1 VKDNG
6 IGIKPEDVHRIFENF
21 GQGRHDIRST
31 DESGTGLGLPIAKG
45 LVEAMGGRIDIESK
59 INIGTT
65 VTVVLPPKR
74 ALDEARAH
82 AA

>member
-1 VKDNG
+1 
-6 IGIKPEDVHRIFENF
+6 
-21 GQGRHDIRST
+21 
-31 DESGTGLGLPIAKG
+31 
-45 LVEAMGGRIDIESK
+45 MGGRIDIESK
-59 INIGTT
+59 IIIGTT

>member
-1 VKDNG
+1 MPV
-6 IGIKPEDVHRIFENF
+6 V
-21 GQGRHDIRST
+21 GRSRARLTT

-45 LVEAMGGRIDIESK
+45 LVEAMGGRVDVESK